1 MGGIRPQNSQNRS
14 LPIECEPPPAFA
26 DKMFRMSQVV
36 KFPDMRPPP
45 RPKIAPLPSLSDYRQ
60 IKPTLATKDTSMEI
74 TPVVRRFQ
82 RKKLF
87 IWFGVAAALHAALLL
102 AFFLTPP
109 MRIKWTPPPED
120 WVPVVS
126 LPKPAPVPVP
136 EKPSPQAQAVAPS
149 KPAKH
154 STTKPKSQPHA
165 QTTSQPQPS
174 PAQPERS
181 P

>member
-1 MGGIRPQNSQNRS
+1 
-14 LPIECEPPPAFA
+14 
-26 DKMFRMSQVV
+26 MSQVV

-109 MRIKWTPPPED
+109 MRIKWSPPPED

-126 LPKPAPVPVP
+126 LPKPEPVPAPPPVID
-136 EKPSPQAQAVAPS
+136 KPIARPQPQTQAAAPS

-154 STTKPKSQPHA
+154 AAAKPKVPPQIQPSQA
-165 QTTSQPQPS
+165 ETSQ
-174 PAQPERS
+174 AQPERS

>member
-1 MGGIRPQNSQNRS
+1 
-14 LPIECEPPPAFA
+14 
-26 DKMFRMSQVV
+26 MSQVV

-82 RKKLF
+82 RKKLVL
-87 IWFGVAAALHAALLL
+87 WFGVAAALHAALLL

-126 LPKPAPVPVP
+126 LPKPEPAPVPVP
-136 EKPSPQAQAVAPS
+136 EKPTPPALAVAPS
-149 KPAKH
+149 KSAKH
-154 STTKPKSQPHA
+154 SATKPKNP
-165 QTTSQPQPS
+165 PKVQPS
-174 PAQPERS
+174 QAQPERS

>member
-1 MGGIRPQNSQNRS
+1 
-14 LPIECEPPPAFA
+14 
-26 DKMFRMSQVV
+26 MSQVV

-82 RKKLF
+82 RKKLV

-126 LPKPAPVPVP
+126 LPKPEPVPAPPPVA
-136 EKPSPQAQAVAPS
+136 EKPVPQVQAQTQATTSS

-154 STTKPKSQPHA
+154 AAVKPKIPPKVQPN
-165 QTTSQPQPS
+165 QTRPGQAETSQ
-174 PAQPERS
+174 AQPERS
-181 P
+181 Q

>member
-1 MGGIRPQNSQNRS
+1 
-14 LPIECEPPPAFA
+14 
-26 DKMFRMSQVV
+26 MSQVV

-45 RPKIAPLPSLSDYRQ
+45 RPKIAPLPPLSEYRQ

-87 IWFGVAAALHAALLL
+87 IWFGVAVALHAALLL

-109 MRIKWTPPPED
+109 MRIKWTPPPQD

-126 LPKPAPVPVP
+126 LPKPEPVPVP
-136 EKPSPQAQAVAPS
+136 QKPAPQAQAVAPA

-154 STTKPKSQPHA
+154 SAANPKNPHLA
-165 QTTSQPQPS
+165 HATSQAQPS
-174 PAQPERS
+174 QAQPS
-181 P
+181 QAQPSQATPSQAQP

>member
-1 MGGIRPQNSQNRS
+1 
-14 LPIECEPPPAFA
+14 
-26 DKMFRMSQVV
+26 MSQVV

-45 RPKIAPLPSLSDYRQ
+45 RPKIAPLPSLSEYRQ

-82 RKKLF
+82 RKKLI
-87 IWFGVAAALHAALLL
+87 IWFGVAVALHAALLL

-109 MRIKWTPPPED
+109 MRLKWSPPPED
-120 WVPVVS
+120 WVAVVS
-126 LPKPAPVPVP
+126 LPKPEPVPVP
-136 EKPSPQAQAVAPS
+136 EKQAPQAQALAQS

-154 STTKPKSQPHA
+154 SAAKPKTPPRA
-165 QTTSQPQPS
+165 RTTSEAQSSEAQPS
-174 PAQPERS
+174 QAQPERS

>member
-1 MGGIRPQNSQNRS
+1 
-14 LPIECEPPPAFA
+14 
-26 DKMFRMSQVV
+26 MSQVV

-45 RPKIAPLPSLSDYRQ
+45 RPKIAPLPSLSEYRQ

-87 IWFGVAAALHAALLL
+87 IWFGVAVALHAALLL

-126 LPKPAPVPVP
+126 LPKPEPVPVP
-136 EKPSPQAQAVAPS
+136 EKPAPQTQAVAPS
-149 KPAKH
+149 KSAKH
-154 STTKPKSQPHA
+154 PAAKPKSPPHA
-165 QTTSQPQPS
+165 ETSSLAQPS
-174 PAQPERS
+174 VVQPESS

>member
-1 MGGIRPQNSQNRS
+1 
-14 LPIECEPPPAFA
+14 
-26 DKMFRMSQVV
+26 MSQVV

-45 RPKIAPLPSLSDYRQ
+45 RPKIAPLPSLSEYRQ

-82 RKKLF
+82 RKKLI
-87 IWFGVAAALHAALLL
+87 IWFGVAVALHAALLL

-109 MRIKWTPPPED
+109 MRLKWSPPPED

-126 LPKPAPVPVP
+126 LPKPEPVPLP
-136 EKPSPQAQAVAPS
+136 EKPAPQAQAVAPS

-154 STTKPKSQPHA
+154 SAAKPTSPSRAPPRSEAQSSESPPSQ
-165 QTTSQPQPS
+165 
-174 PAQPERS
+174 AQPERS
-181 P
+181 Q

>member
-1 MGGIRPQNSQNRS
+1 
-14 LPIECEPPPAFA
+14 
-26 DKMFRMSQVV
+26 MSQVV
-36 KFPDMRPPP
+36 KCPDMRPPP

-82 RKKLF
+82 RKKLV

-126 LPKPAPVPVP
+126 LPKPEPVPAPPPVA
-136 EKPSPQAQAVAPS
+136 EKPAARWQAQTQAAAPS

-154 STTKPKSQPHA
+154 VAAKPKTPPHA
-165 QTTSQPQPS
+165 QPSQAETSQ
-174 PAQPERS
+174 AQPERS

>member
-1 MGGIRPQNSQNRS
+1 
-14 LPIECEPPPAFA
+14 
-26 DKMFRMSQVV
+26 MSQVV

-87 IWFGVAAALHAALLL
+87 IWFGVAVALHVALLL

-109 MRIKWTPPPED
+109 MRLKWSPSPED

-126 LPKPAPVPVP
+126 LPKPEPLPASPPVVEKTAPHAQT
-136 EKPSPQAQAVAPS
+136 QAAAPS

-154 STTKPKSQPHA
+154 SAMKPKVP
-165 QTTSQPQPS
+165 PQ
-174 PAQPERS
+174 AQPERS

>member
-1 MGGIRPQNSQNRS
+1 
-14 LPIECEPPPAFA
+14 
-26 DKMFRMSQVV
+26 MSQVV

-87 IWFGVAAALHAALLL
+87 IWFGVAVALHAALLL

-109 MRIKWTPPPED
+109 MRLKWSPPPED

-126 LPKPAPVPVP
+126 LPKPEPAPVAERPAP
-136 EKPSPQAQAVAPS
+136 LAQAVAPS

-154 STTKPKSQPHA
+154 SAAKPKSPPPA
-165 QTTSQPQPS
+165 QTTGKAQPS
-174 PAQPERS
+174 QAQPERS